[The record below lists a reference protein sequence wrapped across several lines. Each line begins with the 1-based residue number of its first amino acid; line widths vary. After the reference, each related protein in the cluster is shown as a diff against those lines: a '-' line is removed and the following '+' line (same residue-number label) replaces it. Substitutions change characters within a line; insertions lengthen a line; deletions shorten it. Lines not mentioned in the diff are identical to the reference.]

1 MSRAK
6 EKARLTVIDA
16 VALNADSVRTI
27 DEYKEWT
34 RRKIR
39 PVFPH
44 KILISG
50 YGHLHA
56 GGVAID
62 YLVTINF
69 PQSYLQR
76 LRNRAGAIDTPVLR
90 RCLATQE
97 PQLFEPDRPWPDA
110 PAAWLENF
118 RESGL
123 KNLASHAVIDTE
135 RCVGTYHSFHRI
147 PGRLGGAHV
156 QALKRIVPV
165 MHEVLCKV
173 IDLVRLDSD
182 FARRLAALSAREME
196 IVQGVKSGKSNT
208 EIAGLSGL
216 SENTVKHHLTRIFGK
231 LAVETRVQLV
241 QWLVEHETKV
251 APELATKIV

>member
-1 MSRAK
+1 MSRAR
-6 EKARLTVIDA
+6 EKSRLASI
-16 VALNADSVRTI
+16 VAFPVEASGVGTI
-27 DEYKEWT
+27 DEYKAWT

-62 YLVTINF
+62 YLVTVDF
-69 PQSYLQR
+69 PPGYLQR
-76 LRNRAGAIDTPVLR
+76 LRNRAGAIDTPILR
-90 RCLATQE
+90 RWLATRE

-110 PAAWLENF
+110 PAGWLENF

-123 KNLASHAVIDTE
+123 KNIAAHAVTDTE

-147 PGRLGGAHV
+147 PGRLGAAHAR
-156 QALKRIVPV
+156 ALERIVPV

-173 IDLVRLDSD
+173 IDLARLDAG
-182 FARRLAALSAREME
+182 FARRLAALSARENE
-196 IVQGVKSGKSNT
+196 IVHWVKSGKSNT
-208 EIAGLSGL
+208 EIARLSGV

-231 LAVETRVQLV
+231 LAVYTRVQLV
-241 QWLVEHETKV
+241 QRLAERETRIT
-251 APELATKIV
+251 PGFATKIL